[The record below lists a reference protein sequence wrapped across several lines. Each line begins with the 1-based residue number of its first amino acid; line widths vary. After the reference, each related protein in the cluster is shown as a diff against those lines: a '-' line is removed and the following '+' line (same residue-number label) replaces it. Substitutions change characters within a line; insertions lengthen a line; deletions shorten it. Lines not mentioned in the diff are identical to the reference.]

1 MIEQK
6 IWKKKYEKIYY
17 DQKSFYVSLVCNMMK
32 LLLLF

>member
-17 DQKSFYVSLVCNMMK
+17 DQKSFYVSLVYNMMK